1 MTEEVV
7 MGEEAFHEV
16 RIESDRGTVIVRG
29 SYGHEETWLGLSSR
43 RCCGDDPDVIV
54 GLSPQ
59 AVLRLIAALADMT
72 TVYDSDEEEGSDQ

>member
-1 MTEEVV
+1 
-7 MGEEAFHEV
+7 MGEEAFDEV

-29 SYGHEETWLGLSSR
+29 SYGHEETWIGLSSR
-43 RCCGDDPDVIV
+43 RTSNDDPDVIV

-72 TVYDSDEEEGSDQ
+72 TVYEGGRDE